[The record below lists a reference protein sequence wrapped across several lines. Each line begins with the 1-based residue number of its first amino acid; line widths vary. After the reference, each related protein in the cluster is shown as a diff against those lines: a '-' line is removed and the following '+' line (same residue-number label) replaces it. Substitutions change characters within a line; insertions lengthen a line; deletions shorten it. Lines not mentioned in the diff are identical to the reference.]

1 PTPPSPPSP
10 PQAATSPTIGR
21 ISSMHLPAKWP
32 HTEVAQRRSKQNAPA
47 SVGRGFAFLAP
58 DPRLSSK
65 AGSLGRRQ
73 ATWLPRCPLQA
84 GPGIQLRDS
93 AGLLPAS
100 LLAPALETATRPPPK
115 GRGAPA
121 SSLFDFRPQYIS
133 SPSGRQ
139 RQRTRPLL
147 APRSTVDHHIL
158 VDTGLEGKAALVGGA
173 SRGIG
178 RAIALGLAREG
189 A

>member
-1 PTPPSPPSP
+1 
-10 PQAATSPTIGR
+10 
-21 ISSMHLPAKWP
+21 MHLLAI
-32 HTEVAQRRSKQNAPA
+32 VAANRGGTAARKQNAPA

-73 ATWLPRCPLQA
+73 ATWLPRGPLQA

-100 LLAPALETATRPPPK
+100 LLAPALATATRPPPE

-121 SSLFDFRPQYIS
+121 PFVFDCGPQSSSREARGS
-133 SPSGRQ
+133 
-139 RQRTRPLL
+139 
-147 APRSTVDHHIL
+147 RSRRA
-158 VDTGLEGKAALVGGA
+158 DTGAAKA
-173 SRGIG
+173 SRRGWNSFRCSAEFG
-178 RAIALGLAREG
+178 SQAGCNSNRKPVPSRAKD
-189 A
+189 